1 MEALWGGGMSKPT
14 ITELQR
20 LHAKACVDY
29 ANATHAEKSRM
40 KFDVWYRSNQLETPR
55 WETTS
60 FVPMDELGVGQR
72 GYFFRIRP
80 EKKLRRWKPEEVP
93 VGKVVVAKGYERIRK
108 LITGVTDEGV
118 YVNGCMMSFKATFD
132 TYTLEDGSPCGVVD

>member
-1 MEALWGGGMSKPT
+1 MNTP
-14 ITELQR
+14 TELMK
-20 LHAKACVDY
+20 LHAEACQAQVDGTAKEFEY
-29 ANATHAEKSRM
+29 FYEGNWKDATDGPVSLWKDGSLMISPLIHRVKP
-40 KFDVWYRSNQLETPR
+40 QP
-55 WETTS
+55 
-60 FVPMDELGVGQR
+60 
-72 GYFFRIRP
+72 
-80 EKKLRRWKPEEVP
+80 KLRRWKPEEVP